1 MMVGMRLR
9 AGLPVAVALLL
20 AACGGSGSSDS
31 ASTTT
36 TPPSTAP
43 TPAGVPSLTVPGRE
57 NIAFYYQRITRTTDL
72 GKLGS
77 VSLVVTG
84 KTAGRTAAVAIKKT
98 GAQAY
103 RGVQAYWFADGDSYD
118 GLEVTKR
125 MDWAFCESGTTPLV
139 ARTDARGVKWYFLDS
154 NERAVR
160 QAFAERLDVLR
171 KQGWNGIFFDRG
183 FAAMTGRDDVA
194 NPAWDKV
201 STCTQDPVEPE
212 ATLSDAYVGMASEV
226 KKAGLDLILN
236 YGTSPFDATVPM
248 RPDPRDPKCQDK
260 QKGCKT
266 LEDVWRNVDGI
277 LDEAVAHPRDVN
289 WANDFR
295 SNSLNEQMAHQGKNV
310 VGLLTQGTMGGQH
323 SRDVA
328 FYEWARVKLFVIP
341 LAVNTGDDNCGNPA
355 PGTLCNR
362 QALYPELA
370 NIAFGTP
377 IVSAPQSS
385 KCTSGST
392 IHCIWVRRYANGMS
406 LVNASPTKKAT
417 GSLPLGVKG
426 CRYVKDVE
434 TGQPVAGPKA
444 CVTSVSIDAAPW
456 SGHPLVYSESPW

>member
-1 MMVGMRLR
+1 MMGGMRLR
-9 AGLPVAVALLL
+9 PVVLLAGVILL
-20 AACGGSGSSDS
+20 AACSGGGSDS

-36 TPPSTAP
+36 APPPSTVP
-43 TPAGVPSLTVPGRE
+43 TPANVPTLTAPGRE
-57 NIAFYYQRITRTTDL
+57 NIAFYYQRISRTTDL
-72 GKLGS
+72 AKLGS

-98 GAQAY
+98 GARAY

-125 MDWAFCESGTTPLV
+125 MDWAFCLSGDTPLV
-139 ARTDARGVKWYFLDS
+139 ARTDAQGVKWYFLDS
-154 NERAVR
+154 NERGVR
-160 QAFAERLDVLR
+160 DAFAQRMEIL
-171 KQGWNGIFFDRG
+171 KQQGWNGIFFDRG

-201 STCTQDPVEPE
+201 STCTQDPVAAN
-212 ATLSDAYVGMASEV
+212 ATLSDAYVGMAGEV
-226 KKAGLDLILN
+226 RKAGLDLIVN

-266 LEDVWRNVDGI
+266 LEDVWPEVDGV
-277 LDEAVAHPRDVN
+277 LDEAVAHPKDVN
-289 WANDFR
+289 WANDYR
-295 SNSLNEQMAHQGKNV
+295 SNSLNEQMSHQGKNV
-310 VGLLTQGTMGGQH
+310 VGLLTQGTMGGHH

-328 FYEWARVKLFVIP
+328 YYEWARVKLFTIP
-341 LAVNTGDDNCGNPA
+341 LAVNTGDDGCGNPA
-355 PGTLCNR
+355 PGALCNR

-377 IVSAPQSS
+377 VVSAPQSS
-385 KCTSGST
+385 QCTSGSKV
-392 IHCIWVRRYANGMS
+392 HCIWVRRYANGMS
-406 LVNASPTKKAT
+406 LVNVSPTTKQT

-426 CRYVKDVE
+426 CRYVKDVS
-434 TGQPVAGPKA
+434 TGQPLAGPKA
-444 CVTSVSIDAAPW
+444 CITSVSLSAKAW